1 MEQPMQDSNTQRQLQ
16 ILKVYL
22 KDASFELPMGAALFG
37 LNVQP
42 VMKVDMDHSA
52 TQLTA
57 DQYEAV
63 LRVSVT
69 AQIEGKTAFMV
80 EIHQAGLFLVQGLNT
95 MELDAVSNAFFP
107 NALFPYAREAVSDFV
122 AKGGLPQ
129 LLLAPVNFDLL
140 YAQRL
145 QQRQASAVKPN
156 A

>member
-1 MEQPMQDSNTQRQLQ
+1 MEQAMQDSNTQRQLQ

-69 AQIEGKTAFMV
+69 AQIEGKVAFMV
-80 EIHQAGLFLVQGLNT
+80 EVHQAGLFLVQGLNT

-107 NALFPYAREAVSDFV
+107 NALFPYAREAISDFV

-145 QQRQASAVKPN
+145 QQRQASAVKSN

>member
-52 TQLTA
+52 TQLA
-57 DQYEAV
+57 PDQYEAV

-69 AQIEGKTAFMV
+69 AQIEGKAAFMV
-80 EIHQAGLFLVQGLNT
+80 EVHQAGLFLVQGLNT

-107 NALFPYAREAVSDFV
+107 NALFPYAREAVSDLV
-122 AKGGLPQ
+122 TKGGLPQ

>member
-1 MEQPMQDSNTQRQLQ
+1 MEQAMQDSNTQRQLQ

-69 AQIEGKTAFMV
+69 AQIEGKAAFMV
-80 EIHQAGLFLVQGLNT
+80 EVHQAGLFLVQGLNT

-107 NALFPYAREAVSDFV
+107 NALFPYAREAVSDLV
-122 AKGGLPQ
+122 TKGGLPQ

-145 QQRQASAVKPN
+145 QQRQASAAKPN

>member
-52 TQLTA
+52 TQLTP

-69 AQIEGKTAFMV
+69 AQIEGKAAFMV

-107 NALFPYAREAVSDFV
+107 NALFPYAREAVSDLV
-122 AKGGLPQ
+122 TKGGLPQ

>member
-52 TQLTA
+52 TQLA
-57 DQYEAV
+57 PDQFEAV

-69 AQIEGKTAFMV
+69 AQIEGKVAFMV
-80 EIHQAGLFLVQGLNT
+80 EVHQAGLFLVQGLNT
-95 MELDAVSNAFFP
+95 IELDAVSNAFFP
-107 NALFPYAREAVSDFV
+107 NALFPYAREAISDLV

-145 QQRQASAVKPN
+145 QQRQAGATKTN

>member
-1 MEQPMQDSNTQRQLQ
+1 MQDNSAQRQIQ

-42 VMKVDMDHSA
+42 VMKVDMDHGA
-52 TQLTA
+52 TQLTP
-57 DQYEAV
+57 DQYEGV

-80 EIHQAGLFLVQGLNT
+80 EVHQAGLFLVQGLNT
-95 MELDAVSNAFFP
+95 MELDAVTNAFFP
-107 NALFPYAREAVSDFV
+107 NSLFPYAREAVSDLIT
-122 AKGGLPQ
+122 KGGLPQ
-129 LLLAPVNFDLL
+129 LLLAPMNFDML

-145 QQRQASAVKPN
+145 QQRQSGIAQPN

>member
-1 MEQPMQDSNTQRQLQ
+1 MQPMQDSSSARQLQ
-16 ILKVYL
+16 ILKLYL

-37 LNVQP
+37 LNAQP
-42 VMKVDMDHSA
+42 AMKVDMDHNA
-52 TQLTA
+52 TQINPE
-57 DQYEAV
+57 QYEAV

-80 EIHQAGLFLVQGLNT
+80 EVHQAGLFLVKGLNT
-95 MELDAVSNAFFP
+95 MELDAVTNAFFP
-107 NALFPYAREAVSDFV
+107 NSLFPYAREAVSDLV
-122 AKGGLPQ
+122 GKGGLPQ

-145 QQRQASAVKPN
+145 QQRQAGAAKPT

>member
-52 TQLTA
+52 TQLTP

-69 AQIEGKTAFMV
+69 AQIEGKAAFMV

-107 NALFPYAREAVSDFV
+107 NALFPYAREAVSDLV
-122 AKGGLPQ
+122 TKGGLPQ

-145 QQRQASAVKPN
+145 QQRQTSAVKPN

>member
-1 MEQPMQDSNTQRQLQ
+1 MEPMQDSNAQRQLQ

-37 LNVQP
+37 LNAQP

-52 TQLTA
+52 TQLA
-57 DQYEAV
+57 PDQYEAV

-69 AQIEGKTAFMV
+69 AQIEGKAAFMV
-80 EIHQAGLFLVQGLNT
+80 EVHQAGLFLVQGLNT
-95 MELDAVSNAFFP
+95 IELDAVSNAFFP
-107 NALFPYAREAVSDFV
+107 NALFPYAREAVSDLV
-122 AKGGLPQ
+122 TKGGLPQ

-145 QQRQASAVKPN
+145 QQRQAGAAKPN

>member
-1 MEQPMQDSNTQRQLQ
+1 MQPMQDSAAARQLQ
-16 ILKVYL
+16 LLKIYL

-42 VMKVDMDHSA
+42 VMKVDMDHNA
-52 TQLTA
+52 TQLNA
-57 DQYEAV
+57 EQYEAV

-80 EIHQAGLFLVQGLNT
+80 EVHQAGLFLAKGLNT
-95 MELDAVSNAFFP
+95 MELDAVTNAFFP
-107 NALFPYAREAVSDFV
+107 NSLFPYAREAVSDLV
-122 AKGGLPQ
+122 GKGGLPQ

-145 QQRQASAVKPN
+145 QQRQAAAARP
-156 A
+156 AG

>member
-52 TQLTA
+52 TQLA
-57 DQYEAV
+57 PDQYEAV
-63 LRVSVT
+63 LRVSVS
-69 AQIEGKTAFMV
+69 AQIEGKAAFMV
-80 EIHQAGLFLVQGLNT
+80 EVHQAGLFLVQGLNT
-95 MELDAVSNAFFP
+95 IELDAVSNAFFP
-107 NALFPYAREAVSDFV
+107 NALFPYAREAISDLV

-145 QQRQASAVKPN
+145 QQRQAGATKTN

>member
-22 KDASFELPMGAALFG
+22 KDASFELPMGATLFG

-69 AQIEGKTAFMV
+69 AQVEGKTAFMV
-80 EIHQAGLFLVQGLNT
+80 EVHQAGLFLVQGMNT

-107 NALFPYAREAVSDFV
+107 NALFPYAREAVSDLV
-122 AKGGLPQ
+122 TKGGLPQ

>member
-1 MEQPMQDSNTQRQLQ
+1 MEQPMQDSNAQRQLQ

-69 AQIEGKTAFMV
+69 AQIEGKAAFMV
-80 EIHQAGLFLVQGLNT
+80 EVHQAGLFLVQGLNT

-107 NALFPYAREAVSDFV
+107 NALFPYAREAVSDLV
-122 AKGGLPQ
+122 TKGGLPQ

-156 A
+156 D

>member
-1 MEQPMQDSNTQRQLQ
+1 MEQAMQDSNVQRQLQ

-80 EIHQAGLFLVQGLNT
+80 EVHQAGLFLVQGLNT

>member
-1 MEQPMQDSNTQRQLQ
+1 MEQPMQDSNAQRQLQ

-69 AQIEGKTAFMV
+69 AQIEGKAAFMV
-80 EIHQAGLFLVQGLNT
+80 EVHQAGLFLVQGLNT

-107 NALFPYAREAVSDFV
+107 NALFPYAREAVSDLV
-122 AKGGLPQ
+122 TKGGLPQ

-145 QQRQASAVKPN
+145 QQRQTSAVKPN